1 MCRVSMG
8 FPESVVPQYFQ
19 AYVQHVCPIRPR
31 TCRTG
36 LHVAIPPRD
45 IQMKR
50 LDFLETLPLGARG
63 LALELLDEDELGE
76 VEFLTETA
84 ETFDHYEKLFSH
96 VDQVDRTFQ
105 PPPGPDTL

>member
-1 MCRVSMG
+1 MG

-36 LHVAIPPRD
+36 
-45 IQMKR
+45 
-50 LDFLETLPLGARG
+50 LETLPLGARG